1 MKNGKMGK
9 RVFSFVLSAIM
20 IFSLCG
26 AAHAVPAEEMRRA
39 MPSWSVEEAVP
50 AAPAQA
56 AQDGAAQ
63 ESAQAGETAGLR
75 QAVDAIAAA
84 VLSWQSELPLAE
96 YQLTENDLIQILE
109 VEMPTAYPMAMELD
123 SYVYGINRQTG
134 IVQYLRFTYP
144 YPAEEMEGRRVQT
157 EQMVQAVLAQVDPD
171 WTDLEK
177 VKAVHDY
184 LVTHVSY
191 AELEWK
197 EDPGDRTIYTAYGA
211 LVEGRA
217 VCQGYALSFQLL
229 MQRLGVESLFVSS
242 SMMNHAWNMVQ
253 LDGSWYHVDCTW
265 DDPVPDVPGRVL
277 YTAFLVSDVQL
288 SGPQVQHYGWSPLLP
303 KAEDTRYD
311 GAGWTRGPVL
321 ALPEIPL
328 DTWSYQGTEG
338 GVYQFLAK
346 VPASEALTVTS
357 SNPAA
362 ASVQLAN
369 ANDPRGQLYTLTLA
383 GAGEAEILV
392 TSATGAVAS
401 FPVTVQAASA
411 AAA

>member
-9 RVFSFVLSAIM
+9 RVFSFVLSTIM

-26 AAHAVPAEEMRRA
+26 AAHAAPAEEMRRA

-157 EQMVQAVLAQVDPD
+157 ELRIPCTLAENPADCVVRG
-171 WTDLEK
+171 TGMALENMELYGDL
-177 VKAVHDY
+177 VHDY
-184 LVTHVSY
+184 R
-191 AELEWK
+191 K
-197 EDPGDRTIYTAYGA
+197 
-211 LVEGRA
+211 
-217 VCQGYALSFQLL
+217 
-229 MQRLGVESLFVSS
+229 
-242 SMMNHAWNMVQ
+242 
-253 LDGSWYHVDCTW
+253 
-265 DDPVPDVPGRVL
+265 PV
-277 YTAFLVSDVQL
+277 
-288 SGPQVQHYGWSPLLP
+288 
-303 KAEDTRYD
+303 RYD
-311 GAGWTRGPVL
+311 FR
-321 ALPEIPL
+321 
-328 DTWSYQGTEG
+328 
-338 GVYQFLAK
+338 
-346 VPASEALTVTS
+346 
-357 SNPAA
+357 
-362 ASVQLAN
+362 
-369 ANDPRGQLYTLTLA
+369 R
-383 GAGEAEILV
+383 
-392 TSATGAVAS
+392 
-401 FPVTVQAASA
+401 
-411 AAA
+411 